1 MAARANMGK
10 LGAGECA
17 RISDR
22 AVDHEPGC
30 AAVLGNLSN
39 DFADQR
45 PACIATAVDHENVP
59 WTKQLERL
67 VDRAIVACR
76 RPDREGRARHRPAA
90 VERTESDR
98 SREALKIVADDG
110 CRCRP
115 EARGQARRLV
125 AFACHTFLRFLA
137 AWIYIKKTISQASGI
152 LGMRSAMN
160 HTKKDTYT
168 GLELVASS
176 CCAALNCSR

>member
-1 MAARANMGK
+1 MDHHAADRDRDVCLARPVLVRAAMNRGP
-10 LGAGECA
+10 GEHGEARAGECA

-22 AVDHEPGC
+22 AVDYEPGR

-59 WTKQLERL
+59 RTKQLERL

-76 RPDREGRARHRPAA
+76 SPDREGRARHRPAA

-110 CRCRP
+110 CWCRL
-115 EARGQARRLV
+115 EAHGQARRLV
-125 AFACHTFLRFLA
+125 AFACHAFLRFLDA
-137 AWIYIKKTISQASGI
+137 SIYKKKTLSQT
-152 LGMRSAMN
+152 L
-160 HTKKDTYT
+160 
-168 GLELVASS
+168 
-176 CCAALNCSR
+176 